1 MKKTIN
7 QKKGANMKKL
17 NLIYLIALAT
27 AKPNLFTDKKQ
38 LDFILKVKEKMV
50 TDMFNQYKKENA

>member
-17 NLIYLIALAT
+17 NLIDLIALAT

-38 LDFILKVKEKMV
+38 LDFILKAKEKIV
-50 TDMFNQYKKENA
+50 TDMFNQYKKENV

>member
-1 MKKTIN
+1 MKKIN
-7 QKKGANMKKL
+7 
-17 NLIYLIALAT
+17 IIDLIALAT

-50 TDMFNQYKKENA
+50 TDMFNQYKKEVA

>member
-17 NLIYLIALAT
+17 NLIDLIALAT

>member
-17 NLIYLIALAT
+17 NLIDLIALAT
-27 AKPNLFTDKKQ
+27 SKPNLFTDKKQ

>member
-17 NLIYLIALAT
+17 NLIDLIALAT

-38 LDFILKVKEKMV
+38 LDFILKAKKKIV
-50 TDMFNQYKKENA
+50 TDMFNQYKKENV

>member
-17 NLIYLIALAT
+17 NLIDLIALAT
-27 AKPNLFTDKKQ
+27 AKPDLFTDKKQ
-38 LDFILKVKEKMV
+38 LDFILKAKKKIV
-50 TDMFNQYKKENA
+50 TDMFNQYKKENV

>member
-17 NLIYLIALAT
+17 NLIDLIALAT
-27 AKPNLFTDKKQ
+27 AKPDLFKDKKQ
-38 LDFILKVKEKMV
+38 LDFILKAKEKIV
-50 TDMFNQYKKENA
+50 TDMFNQYKKENV